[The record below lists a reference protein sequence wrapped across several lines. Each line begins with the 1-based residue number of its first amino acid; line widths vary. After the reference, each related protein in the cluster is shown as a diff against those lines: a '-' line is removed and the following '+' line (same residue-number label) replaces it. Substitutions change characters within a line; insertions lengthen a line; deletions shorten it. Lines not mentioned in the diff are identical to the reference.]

1 MHSIYIMEYY
11 SAIKR
16 NQVLISA
23 TMWMNLKNIPSEKKS
38 DTKCHILHA
47 SMDIEYPEDTN
58 P

>member
-1 MHSIYIMEYY
+1 MEYY

-23 TMWMNLKNIPSEKKS
+23 TMWMNLKNILSEKKPE
-38 DTKCHILHA
+38 TKGHILHD
-47 SMDIEYPEDTN
+47 SMDIKYPKDTN